1 MDESLVVAA
10 ITRARKGIT
19 QYLEIMD
26 LRLQV
31 DVSHDRDFQR
41 KYNAFY

>member
-1 MDESLVVAA
+1 MDEALVIAA
-10 ITRARKGIT
+10 ITRARKGIA

-31 DVSHDRDFQR
+31 DVSRDREFQR
-41 KYNAFY
+41 K